1 MADDMATQTNNQLH
15 KQKAFTLIE
24 LLTVISIIAI
34 VTTIALPS
42 FQSLIFT
49 TRISSYTST
58 LQSALLLTR
67 SEAVKRGINVTICR
81 SENASSGNP
90 SCATTNSNPLANTGW
105 ASGWIIFTDPN
116 NNGIYEPGN
125 VPAETLIA
133 VQDQLIQRIEDGSII
148 PNRTLKF
155 ISYGSTGQTFG
166 TFVRFAINR
175 PDADPNI
182 DHDRFI
188 CIAAGGRAR
197 VDNALCAGN

>member
-1 MADDMATQTNNQLH
+1 MISQLH
-15 KQKAFTLIE
+15 KQKAFTLVE
-24 LLTVISIIAI
+24 LLTVMAIIAI
-34 VTTIALPS
+34 ITTIALPS
-42 FQSLIFT
+42 FQSLIYT

-67 SEAVKRGINVTICR
+67 SEAVKRGIPVTICR
-81 SENASSGNP
+81 SENPSSGNP
-90 SCATTNSNPLANTGW
+90 TCATTNSNPLANTGW
-105 ASGWIIFTDPN
+105 GSGWIIFTDPN

-125 VPAETLIA
+125 VPAETLLA

-148 PNRTLKF
+148 PSRAIRF
-155 ISYGSTGQTFG
+155 ITYGSTGQTFG
-166 TFVRFAINR
+166 NFLRFAINR

-197 VDNALCAGN
+197 VDNSLCGGT